1 MQVSKRIYLLFKTSY
16 FSYFY
21 IILKNIFLTS
31 ISNMYIEGT
40 VDFSIVNFRTPI

>member
-1 MQVSKRIYLLFKTSY
+1 MKVSKKTYLLFKTSY
-16 FSYFY
+16 FSY
-21 IILKNIFLTS
+21 ITLKNIFLTS